1 MKIIIDNQA
10 ILKRI
15 KEKKP
20 NYVTRNLESERKQL
34 EQKIANISAYPYKQ
48 YPPHKT
54 LVQV

>member
-20 NYVTRNLESERKQL
+20 NYVTRNLESERK
-34 EQKIANISAYPYKQ
+34 
-48 YPPHKT
+48 
-54 LVQV
+54 